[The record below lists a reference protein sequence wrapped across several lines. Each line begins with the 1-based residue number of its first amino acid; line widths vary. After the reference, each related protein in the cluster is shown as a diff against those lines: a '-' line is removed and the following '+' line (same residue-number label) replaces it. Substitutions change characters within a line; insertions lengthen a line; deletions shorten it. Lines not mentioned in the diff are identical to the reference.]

1 MTNQA
6 LEQQIQDRQED
17 ATKVHKLEE
26 TMRNA
31 AAEVLL
37 RDVHSF
43 IVSCLAFAMRKFILL
58 LVRFKREP
66 AS

>member
-1 MTNQA
+1 MTVFNKA
-6 LEQQIQDRQED
+6 LERQIQDRQED
-17 ATKVHKLEE
+17 VTKVHKFEE

-43 IVSCLAFAMRKFILL
+43 IAFC
-58 LVRFKREP
+58 
-66 AS
+66 

>member
-1 MTNQA
+1 MTFFNQA

-17 ATKVHKLEE
+17 VTKVHKFEE

-37 RDVHSF
+37 RDVHAF
-43 IVSCLAFAMRKFILL
+43 IVSCLAFAFRKFIL
-58 LVRFKREP
+58 F
-66 AS
+66 